1 MAANPLI
8 AHLGFRTEDEGTSGA
23 LAIAVGTAL
32 DGGNRTGLYASLSGT
47 EHLGALAGGF
57 EAARFFNDSVD
68 KTFET
73 FGPAV
78 FGAHL
83 QVTDKDAGHTEV
95 DGDIWYDTGTN
106 EFQFRENGTTK
117 TLATGSA
124 SPGGADTNVQFNNA
138 GAFGGSSE
146 FTWDDT
152 GKVLTVTG
160 NAVVAQGTITS
171 SEIGISH
178 TVEWNDAVTPF
189 TAIQS
194 NVTDTASGSASLL
207 LDLQVT
213 GSTAFSV
220 RKDGFIFGS
229 LLDLF
234 IGGDFTGSED
244 ALTIRGTWNTGSDV
258 DAILVDLTNS
268 AAGSGSNL
276 IDLREDGFSQFR
288 VRASSVSFDPAVLS
302 RIPIEVD
309 LETITDPVTGFTHL
323 AIWND
328 GADTF
333 TAIEVDITD
342 TASAV
347 ASLLLDL
354 QVGSTTQFSV
364 RKDGLATAN
373 QLLAD
378 QGTIADPAV
387 GIENRV
393 TWNDGAD
400 TFKAVEIDITD
411 TASAAGSL
419 AIDVLVDAA
428 SVFSVDKAGNVDM
441 DGKLTVGGLID
452 PTGLELTPQGANP
465 GGVPANTLWLNS
477 GDSDRLYH
485 GSTALKLSTVLGEA
499 SSNSTLSRHEHQYI
513 GLNTVTA
520 SGAFQIDLPASP
532 VEGDEVEWKDQE
544 GDAEATNVTIDGNG
558 NNIDGSLTFTV
569 NEDFQGGRL
578 IFAFSEWRVM

>member
-8 AHLGFRTEDEGTSGA
+8 AHLGFRTEDEGTSGT
-23 LAIAVGTAL
+23 LAVAIGTAL
-32 DGGNRTGLYASLSGT
+32 DGGNRTGLYAFLSGT

-57 EAARFFNDSVD
+57 EAARFFNNSVD

-83 QVTDKDAGHTEV
+83 SVTDKDAGHTEV
-95 DGDIWYDTGTN
+95 DGDIWYDTTAN

-117 TLATGSA
+117 TLSTAAA
-124 SPGGADTNVQFNNA
+124 SPGGVDTSVQFNNA
-138 GAFGGSSE
+138 GAFGGSAD

-160 NAVVAQGTITS
+160 NAVVDQGTITTA
-171 SEIGISH
+171 EVGIDH
-178 TVEWNDAVTPF
+178 TVTWNDGVTAF

-194 NVTDTASGSASLL
+194 NVTDTASSSVSLL
-207 LDLQVT
+207 MDLQVG
-213 GSTAFSV
+213 GSTTFSV
-220 RKDGFIFGS
+220 RKDGFISGA

-234 IGGDFTGSED
+234 IGSNFTGSED
-244 ALTIRGTWNTGSDV
+244 ALTVRGTWNTGSNV

-276 IDLREDGFSQFR
+276 IDLREDGSSKFR
-288 VRASSVSFDPAVLS
+288 VRANSVSFDPAVLS
-302 RIPIEVD
+302 TVPVEIN
-309 LETITDPVTGFTHL
+309 LGTITDPVTGLTHT

-328 GADTF
+328 VADTF
-333 TAIEVDITD
+333 TAVEVDITD
-342 TASAV
+342 TASAA
-347 ASLLLDL
+347 ASLLMDL
-354 QVGSTTQFSV
+354 QVGSVSQFSV

-378 QGTIADPAV
+378 QGTITDPAV

-400 TFKAVEIDITD
+400 TFKALEIDITD

-419 AIDVLVDAA
+419 AIDVLVDTA
-428 SVFSVDKAGNVDM
+428 SVFNVDKSGNVLVG
-441 DGKLTVGGLID
+441 GKLTVNGLID

-465 GGVPANTLWLNS
+465 GGTPANTLWLNS

-485 GSTALKLSTVLGEA
+485 GSTALRLSTVLGEA
-499 SSNSTLSRHEHQYI
+499 SSNVTLSRHEHQYI

-520 SGAFQIDLPASP
+520 TGAFQVDLPVSP

-544 GDAEATNVTIDGNG
+544 GDAELTNVTMSGNG
-558 NNIDGSLTFTV
+558 NNIDGSPTFTV
-569 NEDFQGGRL
+569 NEDFQGGRF